1 MSLRR
6 MSSTRGAIL
15 RRCALRISTLVWL
28 GVFLW
33 GLALPVHGQE
43 QKKNA
48 GPGILGYL
56 DPQTG
61 FFHPA
66 ASGAT
71 VDSSQLLPSVVP
83 TTGKLVFNFT
93 ISVQSA
99 IPTTDT
105 IVCEASAEV
114 LEVTTQHAVEEA
126 ASVAATRSGTT
137 AKCTVTIPYSWV
149 LTTPKTDTVTLTYT
163 LFAPTAAPLLPS
175 RTSTQTVAVIPVPL
189 TGATTTEAVS
199 AVF

>member
-1 MSLRR
+1 MNLRW
-6 MSSTRGAIL
+6 MSSTRCAI
-15 RRCALRISTLVWL
+15 RQSRISILVWL
-28 GVFLW
+28 GVFLS
-33 GLALPVHGQE
+33 GLAIPVQSQA
-43 QKKNA
+43 QKSV

-56 DPQTG
+56 DAQTG
-61 FFHPA
+61 VFHPA
-66 ASGAT
+66 ASGAI
-71 VDSSQLLPSVVP
+71 VDNNQLLASVIP

-99 IPTTDT
+99 IPATDT

-114 LEVTTQHAVEEA
+114 LEVTTQHTVVEA

-149 LTTPKTDTVTLTYT
+149 LTTPKTDMVTLTYA
-163 LFAPTAAPLLPS
+163 LSAPTAAPLLPS
-175 RTSTQTVAVIPVPL
+175 RTSTQTVAAIAVPL
-189 TGATTTEAVS
+189 TGATTTETVS